1 MAQFMCMMLYWHHF
15 RTSGRRIVFN
25 TNPEDTLAKAFLKM
39 LAQCTESE
47 ERNADTHLN
56 PLHVRVLDVA
66 LILYAEHD
74 LSSSTFA
81 ARIAASTLTDFHS
94 AVCVGISTIRVLRE
108 CARVWAYTFFFFSLS
123 LSLSQDPEH
132 VDESIQCHNVSRY
145 LQGPLHGGITT
156 QQRRSLKILALQY

>member
-15 RTSGRRIVFN
+15 RTSGRRIAFN

-39 LAQCTESE
+39 LTQCTENGE
-47 ERNADTHLN
+47 HDVDVRLN

-94 AVCVGISTIRVLRE
+94 AVCVGISTIRVLRD
-108 CARVWAYTFFFFSLS
+108 CVDRCLFSFFFFLI
-123 LSLSQDPEH
+123 P
-132 VDESIQCHNVSRY
+132 
-145 LQGPLHGGITT
+145 
-156 QQRRSLKILALQY
+156 KI

>member
-108 CARVWAYTFFFFSLS
+108 CARVWAYTFFLSLS
-123 LSLSQDPEH
+123 LSLS
-132 VDESIQCHNVSRY
+132 
-145 LQGPLHGGITT
+145 L
-156 QQRRSLKILALQY
+156 SLKIQNMLTSQFNATMFPVTFRARYTEVLRHSKGAV